1 MKNQGPAR
9 RRGTW
14 GRRDA
19 LRLAGVGAAV
29 TGLAACSRVDN
40 GGGGTGA
47 DGEEGQS
54 TLERLREQGFVA
66 VALANEV
73 PFGFVDSSGEAAG
86 QSPAVARAVFEE
98 LGVPE
103 IQASATSW
111 DGLIPGLQA
120 NRYDVIAAGVFI
132 TPERCEQVSFT
143 EPTATSPEAFLVDEG
158 NPHGIQHFEDFA
170 DNPDL
175 TLAVLNGSV
184 EQTYAEYFGVPG
196 GQLELIPD
204 QTRGFEL
211 LQSGRVDAVSMLAVS
226 HTYLLIER
234 DLEDEYTVTDPFY
247 PVMNDNEEKGWGGL
261 CVRQEDEE
269 LLSEMNRVI
278 GEFKESGR
286 LLELGEEWGFT
297 EDDLPDETTTAEL
310 CEG

>member
-1 MKNQGPAR
+1 MKKQVPAVS
-9 RRGTW
+9 RGAW

-19 LRLAGVGAAV
+19 FRLGGAGLAAAS
-29 TGLAACSRVDN
+29 LAACSRVDE
-40 GGGGTGA
+40 GA
-47 DGEEGQS
+47 DGENGGGN

-73 PFGFVDSSGEAAG
+73 PFGFVDDTGEPAG
-86 QSPAVARAVFEE
+86 QSPAVAQAVFEE
-98 LGVPE
+98 LGIPE

-111 DGLIPGLQA
+111 DGLIPGLKA

-132 TPERCEQVSFT
+132 TPDRCEEVAFS
-143 EPTATSPEAFLVDEG
+143 EPTATAPEAFLVAQG
-158 NPHGIQHFEDFA
+158 NPENIEHFETFV

-184 EQTYAEYFGVPG
+184 EQTYAEYFGVPE
-196 GQLELIPD
+196 GQMELIPD
-204 QTRGFEL
+204 QTTGFEL
-211 LQSGRVDAVSMLAVS
+211 LESGRVDAVSMLAVS

-234 DLEDEYTVTDPFY
+234 GLEDEYTVTEPFY
-247 PVMNDNEEKGWGGL
+247 PVMNDFEEKGWGGL
-261 CVRQEDEE
+261 CVRHEDEE
-269 LLSEMNRVI
+269 LLSEINRVVA
-278 GEFKESGR
+278 EFKESGR

-297 EDDLPDETTTAEL
+297 EEDLPDETTTEEL

>member
-1 MKNQGPAR
+1 MKNQVPAR

-19 LRLAGVGAAV
+19 FRLAGAGAAV
-29 TGLAACSRVDN
+29 AGLAACSRVDSGS
-40 GGGGTGA
+40 GGQNA
-47 DGEEGQS
+47 EGQS

-73 PFGFVDSSGEAAG
+73 PFGFVDSSGNPAG
-86 QSPAVARAVFEE
+86 QSPAVAKAVFEE

-132 TPERCEQVSFT
+132 TPERCQEVAFS
-143 EPTATSPEAFLVDEG
+143 EPTATSPEAFLVAKD
-158 NPHGIQHFEDFA
+158 NPEKIQHFEDFVK
-170 DNPDL
+170 NPDL
-175 TLAVLNGSV
+175 KLAVLNGSV
-184 EQTYAEYFGVPG
+184 EQTYAEYFEVPS

-211 LQSGRVDAVSMLAVS
+211 LESGRVDAVSMLAVS
-226 HTYLLIER
+226 HSYLLIER
-234 DLEDEYTVTDPFY
+234 NMEDQYTVSDPFY
-247 PVMNDNEEKGWGGL
+247 PVMDGNEEKGWGGL
-261 CVRQEDEE
+261 CVRPEDEE
-269 LLSEMNRVI
+269 LLSEINRVVA
-278 GEFKESGR
+278 EFTESGR

-297 EDDLPDETTTAEL
+297 EDDLPDGTTTAAL